1 MSDPSDQAPVG
12 RNTISAICYGGGA
25 ILLIVALF
33 GLGGYE
39 RWVMV
44 PAAAALFVLG
54 IQVQSL
60 QTSQSQSQLASA
72 SEIDLLR
79 RQVEENT
86 DTVETLSDG
95 LDVALFVCDAR
106 AHVEYANLQATE
118 MFRIDNPSARSV
130 LALTLSHDLEDIV
143 FQTRKTG
150 EPQTAEMVFTYP
162 EERVAIVKAWSAG
175 ENDRVYL
182 TIDDISDL
190 RRLERVRQDFVANV
204 SHELRTPLSIIR
216 AMAETLLDQPEGD
229 HELTERYLTKI
240 ISEVDRLSMITQDLL
255 VLSASESNP
264 IRKQTCD
271 IADLFRSATEQLR
284 AKAKDK
290 GLEIIFEGAEH
301 LMIEANAFQ
310 MTQVAINLIDNAIN
324 YTSAGWIHVKVASL
338 EGYAEVRIEDSG
350 IGIASDQL
358 GRIFERFYRVDRA
371 RSRATGGTG
380 LGLSIV
386 KHLVEAHGGS
396 ISVESSLN
404 QGTTFTLKLPVGNLP
419 DTP

>member
-271 IADLFRSATEQLR
+271 IADVFRSATEQLR

-324 YTSAGWIHVKVASL
+324 YTSAGWIHVKVAPL